1 MRSHASRMSSNARRK
16 NTSRRSS
23 SAASTSR
30 SCSSYQSPSAIAFW
44 KIVGFEVTPTT
55 ASSSIKRFS
64 SPVRSHSRESESIQT
79 LWLCSL
85 SSCSRDFPTGPL
97 SFHRFDLLKPPAVP
111 LPAVE
116 LSGEK
121 DPHELGGHVG
131 ADHAGADAQH
141 VHVVVLHA
149 LVR

>member
-30 SCSSYQSPSAIAFW
+30 SCSSYQ
-44 KIVGFEVTPTT
+44 TP
-55 ASSSIKRFS
+55 
-64 SPVRSHSRESESIQT
+64 
-79 LWLCSL
+79 WLCSL
-85 SSCSRDFPTGPL
+85 SSCSRDFATGPL
-97 SFHRFDLLKPPAVP
+97 SFHCFDLLKPPAVP
-111 LPAVE
+111 LAAVE

-131 ADHAGADAQH
+131 ADHARADAQH